1 MGAIEKLQLLENNLF
16 KADGLP
22 KPIVLVGQNGSGK
35 TTLLSSIVDALYEL
49 ANNSFDDVLPKL
61 GTGYNYFKVS
71 GSSNLRVN
79 QIYGY
84 SFVNFKENDQMFE
97 YIDKNG
103 TLTFQECQNKTN
115 NLLTLSQEWTDDKN
129 YKKSSITKNIG
140 TFEKDF
146 KANSYCYFPSDR
158 FELPY
163 WINRETV
170 SKSEQFADAV
180 SFSGRLDKDIL
191 IRKSLSEIKNWIL
204 DVFLD
209 SRADIESYEEKGQ
222 TLLRIKQTAESV
234 LHLQKGIENIEILLS
249 SILQKKISLNINYRG
264 QYSSRIK
271 IMDKFTGK
279 DYIPSLDN
287 LSAGQS
293 TLLGIFATIIK
304 HSDKTDIN
312 KSVVLSEIKGI
323 VLIDE
328 IDLHLHIGLQKDVL
342 PSLIKLFPKIQFLV
356 TSHSPFFLNG
366 MSKVFSDDEFLMINM
381 PNGSML
387 RRSDDFE
394 EFNRAYEI
402 FGDLTNTYK
411 IEFQKLKDE
420 VEKSNKP
427 LIITEGKTDWKHLK
441 KALEK
446 LKSDYVDFD
455 IEFLEYNDEIKM
467 GDAVLD
473 RMIDELKKVPNSRK
487 IICIFDR
494 DNENIL
500 KKHGTDEFTTHGNN
514 VFSLCIP
521 KIDDDLD
528 KISIEFYYNENEL
541 KSLDG
546 NNRRLFLGKEFDPI
560 SGVSECKNYVLQDKQ
575 KAGKKIVI
583 DTFVYKIDDNESS
596 ALSKENF
603 AKNIFENLRGFDSFS
618 FNHFKKIYDVVKKI
632 EGQQ

>member
-1 MGAIEKLQLLENNLF
+1 MGSIEKLQLLERDIFTNN
-16 KADGLP
+16 GLP
-22 KPIVLVGQNGSGK
+22 KPIILVGQNGSGK

-49 ANNSFDDVLPKL
+49 ANNSFDDVLPKM
-61 GTGYNYFKVS
+61 GAGYNYFKVS

-79 QIYGY
+79 QTYGF
-84 SFVNFKENDQMFE
+84 SFVNFKENDQTYE

-103 TLTFQECQNKTN
+103 TLTFQDCQNKTN
-115 NLLTLSQEWTDDKN
+115 NLLTLSQEWTNDEN

-163 WINRETV
+163 WINRETA

-191 IRKSLSEIKNWIL
+191 IRKSLTEIKNWIL

-209 SRADIESYEEKGQ
+209 SRTDIVFDEKGNANTAQ
-222 TLLRIKQTAESV
+222 HLPQIQLLQQGVKNIEKIINNI
-234 LHLQKGIENIEILLS
+234 LQKEILLQ
-249 SILQKKISLNINYRG
+249 LNYRG
-264 QYSSRIK
+264 QNSSRIK
-271 IMDKFTGK
+271 IVDKATGK

-304 HSDKTDIN
+304 HSDKSDIN
-312 KSVVLSEIKGI
+312 KSIVLSEIKGI

-342 PSLIKLFPKIQFLV
+342 PSLIKLFPKVQFLV
-356 TSHSPFFLNG
+356 TSHSPFFLSG
-366 MSKVFSDDEFLMINM
+366 MSKVFSDDAFLMINM
-381 PNGSML
+381 PNGNVL
-387 RRSDDFE
+387 DRSDDFE
-394 EFNRAYEI
+394 EFNQAYEI
-402 FGDLTNTYK
+402 FKDLTSGYK
-411 IEFQKLKDE
+411 QELDFLKTE
-420 VEKSNKP
+420 ILRSTKP

-446 LKSDYVDFD
+446 LSVDYANLD
-455 IEFLEYNDEIKM
+455 IEFLEYDESTKM
-467 GDAVLD
+467 GDTILY
-473 RMIDELKKVPNSRK
+473 RMVDEFKKIPNNRK
-487 IICIFDR
+487 IICVFDR

-500 KKHGTDEFTTHGNN
+500 KNHGSDEFIPHGNE
-514 VFSLCIP
+514 VFSFCIP
-521 KIDDDLD
+521 KIDEDLD
-528 KISIEFYYNENEL
+528 KISIEFYYSENEL
-541 KSLDG
+541 KTLDAD
-546 NNRRLFLGKEFDPI
+546 NRRLFLGQEFNVS

-583 DTFVYKIDDNESS
+583 DTSVFKIEDDESS

-603 AKNIFENLRGFDSFS
+603 AKNIFEDVSGFDSFN
-618 FNHFKKIYDVVKKI
+618 FINFKLIFDVINKIK
-632 EGQQ
+632 GQ